1 MKKERDDKIK
11 LVGEIMDLEK
21 SSIDSGEIEVSDN
34 YYSERFDKLMGL
46 SLYRLQAIKLNLKK
60 NAKPD

>member
-21 SSIDSGEIEVSDN
+21 SSIDSGEIEVSD
-34 YYSERFDKLMGL
+34 
-46 SLYRLQAIKLNLKK
+46 KLNFIISFFFH
-60 NAKPD
+60 